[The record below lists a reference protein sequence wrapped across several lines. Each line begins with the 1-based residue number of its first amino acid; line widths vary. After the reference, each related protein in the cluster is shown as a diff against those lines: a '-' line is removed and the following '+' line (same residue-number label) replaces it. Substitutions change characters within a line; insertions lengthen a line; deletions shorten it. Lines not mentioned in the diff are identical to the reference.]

1 MGGIDATARLVK
13 ERSMRF
19 ALLLIIWLF
28 LGFNTSAKAQ
38 QSTDLE
44 SLTQSEAQAR
54 ETEAR
59 LKTEREKVIKEI
71 TALKTELARD
81 TQQTQAFERES
92 QQITE
97 KLSDATVRLQTLETN
112 LAATRDST
120 LELLASLQRLQLTPN
135 TATLAHPDDAVR
147 TAQAATMIDLLSR
160 QLQER
165 AKVTRQLAEDV
176 ALARDEALAQQE
188 ALDANTSELVR
199 RKIRTRALVA
209 QKEKLRQSIQTD
221 EEKARADA
229 ARFASEAATL
239 RDLLD
244 KVAAIPK
251 TVAPRIKPGISP
263 NTAPNATT
271 LTLPPIKLP
280 PGTTRFADA
289 KGGMV
294 RPVSGKMT
302 EGFGRNSKGQT
313 YSSRSGGQVIAPYAG
328 RVEFVGPFRTYGRV
342 VILNMDDGYYL
353 LLTGLSETYV
363 TTSETVNRG
372 EPVGLMPGTTG
383 RTPLYIELRRNGRSI
398 DPEPWMGRR
407 D

>member
-1 MGGIDATARLVK
+1 
-13 ERSMRF
+13 MRF
-19 ALLLIIWLF
+19 ALLPLISL
-28 LGFNTSAKAQ
+28 LLALSMPATAQ
-38 QSTDLE
+38 QAPDLE
-44 SLTQSEAQAR
+44 SLAKAEAEAR

-71 TALKTELARD
+71 AALKAELARD

-92 QQITE
+92 QRITE
-97 KLSDATVRLQTLETN
+97 TLSQSTARLQTLELELATN
-112 LAATRDST
+112 RGNT
-120 LELLASLQRLQLTPN
+120 LELLASLQRLQLAPN
-135 TATLAHPDDAVR
+135 AATLSHPDDAVR
-147 TAQAATMIDLLSR
+147 TAQAATMIDLLSE

-165 AKVTRQLAEDV
+165 AKVTQQLAENV
-176 ALARDEALAQQE
+176 ALARDEAAAQQQ
-188 ALDANTSELVR
+188 ALDANAAELLR
-199 RKIRTRALVA
+199 RKKRTQALVA

-229 ARFASEAATL
+229 VRFASEAATL

-244 KVAAIPK
+244 KVAAIPE
-251 TVAPRIKPGISP
+251 TVAPRIKPGLSP
-263 NTAPNATT
+263 DATP
-271 LTLPPIKLP
+271 LSLPPMTLP

-289 KGGMV
+289 KGGMI

-302 EGFGRNSKGQT
+302 EGFGRSSKGQT
-313 YSSRSGGQVIAPYAG
+313 YSARSGGQVIAPYAG

-363 TTSETVNRG
+363 TTSETVKRG
-372 EPVGLMPGTTG
+372 EPVGLMPGTSG

-398 DPEPWMGRR
+398 DPEPWMGGRG
-407 D
+407 

>member
-1 MGGIDATARLVK
+1 
-13 ERSMRF
+13 MRF
-19 ALLLIIWLF
+19 ALLPLISL
-28 LGFNTSAKAQ
+28 LLALSMPATAQ
-38 QSTDLE
+38 QAPDLE
-44 SLTQSEAQAR
+44 SLVKAEAEAR

-71 TALKTELARD
+71 AALKAELARD
-81 TQQTQAFERES
+81 TQQTHAFERES
-92 QQITE
+92 QRITE
-97 KLSDATVRLQTLETN
+97 TLSQSTARLQTLELELATN
-112 LAATRDST
+112 RGNT
-120 LELLASLQRLQLTPN
+120 LELLASLQRLQLAPN
-135 TATLAHPDDAVR
+135 AATLSHPDDAVR
-147 TAQAATMIDLLSR
+147 TAQAATMIDLLSG

-165 AKVTRQLAEDV
+165 AKVTQQLAENV
-176 ALARDEALAQQE
+176 ALARDEAAAQQQ
-188 ALDANTSELVR
+188 ALDANAAELLR
-199 RKIRTRALVA
+199 RKKRTQALVA

-229 ARFASEAATL
+229 VRFASEAATL

-251 TVAPRIKPGISP
+251 TVAPRIKPGLSP
-263 NTAPNATT
+263 DATP
-271 LTLPPIKLP
+271 LSLPPMTLP

-289 KGGMV
+289 KGGMI

-302 EGFGRNSKGQT
+302 EGFGRSSKGQT
-313 YSSRSGGQVIAPYAG
+313 YSARSGGQVIAPYAG

-363 TTSETVNRG
+363 TTSETVKRG
-372 EPVGLMPGTTG
+372 EPVGLMPGTSG

-398 DPEPWMGRR
+398 DPEPWMGGRG
-407 D
+407 

>member
-1 MGGIDATARLVK
+1 
-13 ERSMRF
+13 MRF
-19 ALLLIIWLF
+19 ALLPLISL
-28 LGFNTSAKAQ
+28 LLALSMPATAQ
-38 QSTDLE
+38 QAPDLE
-44 SLTQSEAQAR
+44 SLVKAEAEAR

-71 TALKTELARD
+71 AALKAELARD

-92 QQITE
+92 QRITE
-97 KLSDATVRLQTLETN
+97 TLSQSTARLQTLELELATN
-112 LAATRDST
+112 RGNT
-120 LELLASLQRLQLTPN
+120 LELLASLQRLQLAPN
-135 TATLAHPDDAVR
+135 AATLSHPDDAVR
-147 TAQAATMIDLLSR
+147 TAQAATMIDLLSE

-165 AKVTRQLAEDV
+165 AKVTQQLAENV
-176 ALARDEALAQQE
+176 ALARDEAAAQQQ
-188 ALDANTSELVR
+188 ALDANAAELLR
-199 RKIRTRALVA
+199 RKKRTLALVA

-229 ARFASEAATL
+229 GRFAREAATL

-244 KVAAIPK
+244 KVAAIPE
-251 TVAPRIKPGISP
+251 TVAPRIKPGLSP
-263 NTAPNATT
+263 DATP
-271 LTLPPIKLP
+271 LSLPPMTLP

-289 KGGMV
+289 KGGMI

-302 EGFGRNSKGQT
+302 EGFGRSSKGQT
-313 YSSRSGGQVIAPYAG
+313 YSARSGGQVIAPYAG

-363 TTSETVNRG
+363 TTSETVKRG
-372 EPVGLMPGTTG
+372 EPVGLMPGTSG

-398 DPEPWMGRR
+398 DPEPWMGGRG
-407 D
+407 